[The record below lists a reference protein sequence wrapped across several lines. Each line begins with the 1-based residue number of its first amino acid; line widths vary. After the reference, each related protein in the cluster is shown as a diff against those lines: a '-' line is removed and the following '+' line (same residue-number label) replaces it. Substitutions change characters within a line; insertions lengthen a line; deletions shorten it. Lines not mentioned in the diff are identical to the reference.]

1 MTKLITIHQ
10 PNYMPW
16 SGFFHKWMLA
26 DVFVILDTVQ
36 FHKNEWQNRNRI
48 KTAQGTQW
56 ITVPVTY
63 RFPQTIAEVGVA
75 QGNWAKKQIASIT
88 QAYAKAAYFDQVW
101 PTIQAVLAQP
111 HKALTPLN
119 VGLIQSL
126 GKQLG
131 CTAPLILASDLPV
144 QQDDP
149 TQRLI
154 DICQHLQGDAYLS
167 GAEGRNYLQTDIFRR
182 AGLDLFFQEVSPP
195 VYPQLHGE
203 FMPYLSALDVLL
215 NIGDD
220 AQTVIRNMGGMVS

>member
-10 PNYMPW
+10 PNYIPW

-48 KTAQGTQW
+48 KTVQGAQW

-63 RFPQTIAEVGVA
+63 RFPQTITEVGIA

-88 QAYAKAAYFDQVW
+88 QAYAKAPCFEQVW

-111 HKALTPLN
+111 HQQLAPLN
-119 VGLIQSL
+119 VSLIQAL

-131 CTAPLILASDLPV
+131 CTAPLIIASDLPV

-154 DICQHLQGDAYLS
+154 AICQHLQGDAYLS
-167 GAEGRNYLQTDIFRR
+167 GAEGRNYLQTDTFQQ
-182 AGLDLFFQEVSPP
+182 AGLDLFFQDVSPP
-195 VYPQLHGE
+195 VYPQLHGD
-203 FMPYLSALDVLL
+203 FIPYLSALDVLL

-220 AQTVIRNMGGMVS
+220 AQTVIREMGGMVS